1 MRQNKPHLR
10 IGDMKLGRRKVEN
23 PATAR
28 RILAAAER
36 HFAAQGMAG
45 ARTDEIAA
53 DAHANKAML
62 YYYFGNKRRLHRAVL
77 ENLFRQLRKV
87 VYAPPAADAPPRDR
101 LRSWVNGYFDF
112 LATHPNY
119 PRLVQREAMD
129 ATPKIEWIARDYFQP
144 FFKHLTG
151 LISEGISAGEFREV
165 DPAPD
170 RLHDARRHSL
180 LLRLRAGDETDRQG
194 TICFAATH
202 SKRAAGHCSIS
213 SSTAS
218 SASIRNGATRV
229 PQRGLDDRAK
239 IHSRD

>member
-1 MRQNKPHLR
+1 
-10 IGDMKLGRRKVEN
+10 MKLGRRKVEN

-101 LRSWVNGYFDF
+101 LRAWVNGYFDF

-129 ATPKIEWIARDYFQP
+129 ATPKIEWIAREYFQP

-151 LISEGISAGEFREV
+151 VISDGISAGDFREV
-165 DPAPD
+165 DPRQTAFTMLGATAFYFASAPVMTPIVG
-170 RLHDARRHSL
+170 HDLLAPHALEARRRAL
-180 LLRLRAGDETDRQG
+180 LDFIEHGLYVVDAKQVTKG
-194 TICFAATH
+194 
-202 SKRAAGHCSIS
+202 S
-213 SSTAS
+213 SPARS
-218 SASIRNGATRV
+218 
-229 PQRGLDDRAK
+229 Q
-239 IHSRD
+239 